1 MNKSLSKV
9 LQIVI
14 PLAISAVILYFLY
27 RDFDFSEFWQGLNN
41 IHLGWLLFALLFSQ
55 VGPLLRGL
63 RWKQLLYPIG
73 YTNVPMKNMVLSVYT
88 GYAMNIL
95 IPRFGEICRC
105 ALLERYNKV
114 PFGKSL
120 GSLVAERVVDFVLLV
135 TICGCIVLAQ
145 MSNFIKLMN
154 PTDLQNVEEVAKSH
168 TGLWIT
174 LGVIAVCLIVF
185 FMFKDK
191 LINWVKE
198 FVSGFWQGFLSLKQV
213 ENLPLFLAYSIGI
226 WVSYFFELYLAFYAF
241 NFTEELG
248 VSVGLL
254 AFAGCS
260 LAVLIPTPNGAGPWH
275 GAIIAVLCMF
285 GVTDANAR
293 TFALVVHTSQ
303 TFIYLFGGLIG
314 WALMLALNREKKKN
328 E

>member
-1 MNKSLSKV
+1 MNKNLSKV

-27 RDFDFSEFWQGLNN
+27 RDFNFPEFWQGLSD
-41 IHLGWLLFALLFSQ
+41 IRLGWLLFALLFSQ
-55 VGPLLRGL
+55 IGPLLRGM
-63 RWKQLLYPIG
+63 RWKQLLYPLG

-120 GSLVAERVVDFVLLV
+120 GSMVAERVVDFVLLLL
-135 TICGCIVLAQ
+135 ICASIVLAQ
-145 MSNFIKLMN
+145 LGNFIKLMT
-154 PTDLQNVEEVAKSH
+154 PADVQNVEEVAKSH

-174 LGVIAVCLIVF
+174 IGVIAVCLIVF

-191 LINWVKE
+191 LMNAVKD

-213 ENLPLFLAYSIGI
+213 ENLPLFLAYSVGI

-241 NFTEELG
+241 NFTAELG
-248 VSVGLL
+248 ISVGLL

-285 GVTDANAR
+285 GVTDVDAR

-303 TFIYLFGGLIG
+303 TFIYLFGGLVG
-314 WALMLALNREKKKN
+314 WVLMLALNKEKKN
-328 E
+328 F